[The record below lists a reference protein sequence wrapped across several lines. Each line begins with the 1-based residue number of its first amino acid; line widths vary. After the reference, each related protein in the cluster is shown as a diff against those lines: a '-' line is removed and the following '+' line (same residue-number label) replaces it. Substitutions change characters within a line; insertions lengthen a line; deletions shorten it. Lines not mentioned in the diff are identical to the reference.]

1 MVHREEKECRAV
13 EIHIGVTDAGALS
26 PSRGEVRSAL
36 IVMGV
41 LCKN

>member
-1 MVHREEKECRAV
+1 MVHREEKECQAV

-26 PSRGEVRSAL
+26 PSGGEVWSAL
-36 IVMGV
+36 FVMEV